1 MFVNIGSNLANKI
14 PQCDLTFKSHLSKV
28 NATLSETV
36 LSEDEFKEAFKLL
49 KINKAPGHGGLHV
62 NIIKK
67 PLLKIFNESINLGI
81 FPENLKITPGN
92 ANFEGNANF
101 QIWQKRVANKL
112 LANFCTFVFL

>member
-1 MFVNIGSNLANKI
+1 M
-14 PQCDLTFKSHLSKV
+14 
-28 NATLSETV
+28 

-49 KINKAPGHGGLHV
+49 KINKTLGHGGLHV

-81 FPENLKITPGN
+81 FPENLKIAKVTPIFKSGK
-92 ANFEGNANF
+92 
-101 QIWQKRVANKL
+101 KRVANKL